1 MTVASG
7 DEVAVEVVRE
17 AVAVREAVG
26 IVRET
31 VAVRGARLVQGILG
45 TGNFLALRVIRRIRG
60 PGLTGRACRIT
71 GSPGH
76 GVTGAR
82 WPWRSPGRARPRHA
96 IHVSERNRCNA

>member
-7 DEVAVEVVRE
+7 DEAVAGVVQEAVVVRE
-17 AVAVREAVG
+17 AIGIVREAV
-26 IVRET
+26 
-31 VAVRGARLVQGILG
+31 VRGARLVQGIPG
-45 TGNFLALRVIRRIRG
+45 TGNFLALRVIRRIHG
-60 PGLTGRACRIT
+60 PGLAGRAGRIT